1 MIFKY
6 PCVEINLNKI
16 THNVKLLSKSCNL
29 FSIDIVGVSKVFCS
43 EKPLVEAMLKGGINS
58 IADSRIENLI
68 KIEDFNCTKYLLR
81 IPMQSEVNEV
91 VTYSD
96 ISLNSEISTIKK
108 LAEASKALNKT
119 HGIILMVDLGDLREG
134 VLEENILNISREIM
148 EIDNTNLCGIGTNLT
163 CYGGVIPDET
173 NLGKLLQ
180 IKTELEKNLGIKL
193 PIVSGGNSSS
203 LYMVLNNTM
212 PKGVTQLR
220 LGEAIV
226 LGRETAYG
234 NDIPGCYKDS
244 FLLKG
249 EIVEIKDKPSIPT
262 GKIGMDAFGNKPTF
276 KDKGIMRRAIV
287 ALGRQDIN
295 PEGLFPID
303 ENIDI
308 IGASSDHLI
317 LDITK
322 CSNSYKV
329 GDIIEFTMDYGCIL
343 KSMTS
348 LYVKKKYI

>member
-1 MIFKY
+1 MILKY

-16 THNVKLLSKSCNL
+16 IHNVELLSKSCNSL
-29 FSIDIVGVSKVFCS
+29 SIDIVGVSKVFCS
-43 EKPLVEAMLKGGINS
+43 ERPLVEAMLKGGINS
-58 IADSRIENLI
+58 IADSRIENLMKI
-68 KIEDFNCTKYLLR
+68 KEFTCTKYLLR

-108 LAEASKALNKT
+108 LAEASKKLNKT

-134 VLEENILNISREIM
+134 VLEENVLDISREIM
-148 EIDNTNLCGIGTNLT
+148 EINNINLCGIGTNLT

-180 IKTELEKNLGIKL
+180 IKTEIEKDLGITL

-234 NDIPGCYKDS
+234 DDIPGCYKDS

-249 EIVEIKDKPSIPT
+249 EIVEIKEKPSIPT

-303 ENIDI
+303 QNIEI

-322 CSNSYKV
+322 CSFANKV

-348 LYVKKKYI
+348 PYVKKQYI